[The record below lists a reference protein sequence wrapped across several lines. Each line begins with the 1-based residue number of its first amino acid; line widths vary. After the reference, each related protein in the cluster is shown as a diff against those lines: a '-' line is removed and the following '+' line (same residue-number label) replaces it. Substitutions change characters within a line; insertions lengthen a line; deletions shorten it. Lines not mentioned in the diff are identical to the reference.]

1 MKRILSILLCL
12 VFCLG
17 LSACNR
23 ADTDPAEETTAT
35 TVDNDP
41 YTFGSVVKAKDAI
54 KKDPALYE
62 NKQITVDGTVIWKEG
77 SLTLSNY
84 RCVGAFEGMQR
95 YYAYRAPAITIV
107 MSDKKMNTLLEDGD
121 YVKITGTVKISDTEI
136 YLDACEYE
144 MIDSIYD

>member
-1 MKRILSILLCL
+1 MKRILSILLCI

-23 ADTDPAEETTAT
+23 ADTDPTEETTAT
-35 TVDNDP
+35 TDDNDP
-41 YTFGSVVKAKDAI
+41 NTFENVAKAKDAI
-54 KKDPALYE
+54 KKAPSLYE
-62 NKQITVDGTVIWKEG
+62 NNRITVKGSIVKRDDRIFLSSLRGDG
-77 SLTLSNY
+77 
-84 RCVGAFEGMQR
+84 GAMFR
-95 YYAYRAPAITIV
+95 YEAMRSPNIAIV
-107 MSDKKMNTLLEDGD
+107 MADNKMGVLLENGD